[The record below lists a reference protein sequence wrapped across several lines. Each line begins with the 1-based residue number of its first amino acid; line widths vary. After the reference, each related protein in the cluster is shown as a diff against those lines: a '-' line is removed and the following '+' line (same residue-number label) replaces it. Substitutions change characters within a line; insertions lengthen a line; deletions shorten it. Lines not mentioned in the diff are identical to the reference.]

1 MKSSRSIPSN
11 EGPHSSTATG
21 LLTSEETSKPSR
33 TMPPNPPPV
42 TTSHSTST
50 NTSEP
55 PRKRM
60 SNDRSSSHR
69 FSERKTGSRP
79 PEAEVGPLS
88 GTSSSRSKSQD
99 VDPRGLAQTPAGQDV
114 RPPPPPKDPPT
125 SGRSLPSPAPG
136 MTSAESKLTSEPV
149 PGEPQTPRGTHVP
162 PGASVT
168 PNESRGIAHPD
179 MTGGHYPL
187 NGQPAPNNVSS
198 PPVCH

>member
-11 EGPHSSTATG
+11 EEPHTATS
-21 LLTSEETSKPSR
+21 LPTSKETSKLSQ
-33 TMPPNPPPV
+33 TMPLNPAPRV

-55 PRKRM
+55 SRLRM

-88 GTSSSRSKSQD
+88 ATSSSRSKSQD
-99 VDPRGLAQTPAGQDV
+99 VDPRSLAQTPAGQDV
-114 RPPPPPKDPPT
+114 RPPPPPKDPLT

-168 PNESRGIAHPD
+168 PNESAHPD

-198 PPVCH
+198 PPVRH